1 MNIQD
6 VAAEEAVLSGLC
18 QYGNKVFL
26 DISSIVDE
34 RCFTKTLN
42 SVFFKCI
49 HNLLSKNELPSVD
62 VQSILSSS
70 QEINVH
76 SIVNKK
82 ESLDSLRSIV
92 GTPVN
97 KDGLSR
103 FALKLRKI
111 RLIKDIE
118 QKFADGK
125 TQLQGLNGTE
135 STNEIISV
143 AENIVFDLATNL
155 DADDTKPSAFG
166 EGLVDILEDRFKNPV
181 AQLGLSSGFPV
192 WDKAIGGLRAGVH
205 IIGARSKVGKSTICA
220 NMGLNIAFKDIPVL
234 YIDTEMS
241 KQEQSDR
248 LLASMTQ
255 IDINNIAT
263 GNIDNRFDKKAVLQA
278 ASKLGLLKNYQHR
291 NVVGMSFENQLAM
304 IRRWIIN
311 DVGLNPGGTA
321 KNCLIIYDYLKLMDD
336 ADLHGDLKEYQL
348 LGFMTSSLHNVCARY
363 DIPVL
368 AAIQL
373 NRDGIS
379 KESTDVVSGSD
390 RIVWLCTSFSIL
402 KTKSDEEIK
411 ADGPNAG
418 NRKLVPVVS
427 RHGAGLDDKE
437 YINCHFQGNY
447 SRITEGRTNFE
458 IANNPQVGNS
468 DDGFVTDEDDECTL
482 L

>member
-34 RCFTKTLN
+34 SCFSKTLN
-42 SVFFKCI
+42 AVFFKCI
-49 HNLLSKNELPSVD
+49 HNLLSSNELPSID
-62 VQSILSSS
+62 VQSIISSS

-76 SIVNKK
+76 GIVTKK
-82 ESLDSLRSIV
+82 ESLDALKAIV
-92 GTPVN
+92 LTPVN
-97 KDGLSR
+97 KDGLNR

-111 RLIKDIE
+111 KLIKDIE
-118 QKFADGK
+118 KKFADGK
-125 TQLQGLNGTE
+125 SQLQTLNGTE
-135 STNEIISV
+135 STSEIIGV
-143 AENIVFDLATNL
+143 AENIVFDLATNV
-155 DADDTKPSAFG
+155 DAEDTKPSAFG
-166 EGLVDILEDRFKNPV
+166 EGLVEIIEERCKNPV
-181 AQLGLSSGFPV
+181 TQLGLSSGFSV
-192 WDKAIGGLRAGVH
+192 WDKSIGGLRAGVH

-220 NMGLNIAFKDIPVL
+220 NMGLNIAFKDVPVL
-234 YIDTEMS
+234 YIDTEMT
-241 KQEQSDR
+241 KKEQSDR
-248 LLASMTQ
+248 LLASMTEIE
-255 IDINNIAT
+255 IDRIAT
-263 GNIDNRFDKKAVLQA
+263 GKIVDNKFDKRNVLDA
-278 ASKLGLLKNYQHR
+278 ARKLGLLKNYQHR

-304 IRRWIIN
+304 IRRWLIN
-311 DVGLNPGGTA
+311 DVGLLPDGTA

-336 ADLHGDLKEYQL
+336 SDLHGDLKEYQL
-348 LGFMTSSLHNVCARY
+348 LGFMTSSLHNICARY

-390 RIVWLCTSFSIL
+390 RIIWLCTSFSIL

-411 ADGPNAG
+411 TDGPNAG

-437 YINCHFQGNY
+437 YINCHFQGSY

-458 IANNPQVGNS
+458 IANSPSGQDN
-468 DDGFVTDEDDECTL
+468 DGFITDEDDQNTIM
-482 L
+482 